1 MQFGTSEIAK
11 IEKSLQTVR
20 ASLEN
25 EIKYEKENYEKIKEI
40 DEFLEQSGFK
50 IISAPDQHI
59 IQMIKG
65 KAVSSLFLLEVGKQK
80 VKITFESQSP
90 EAAEDEETEV
100 PEQYS
105 QYQEMMDQNFQEF
118 IIQVYSGKETEKGII
133 AEFAAQG
140 EELSLV
146 YVALSKNMKVSKIN

>member
-50 IISAPDQHI
+50 VISSPDQHI
-59 IQMIKG
+59 IQIIKG
-65 KAVSSLFLLEVGKQK
+65 KLFKFHIIEVGKQK

-105 QYQEMMDQNFQEF
+105 EYQEMMDQNFQEF
-118 IIQVYSGKETEKGII
+118 IIQVYSGKESEKGII

-146 YVALSKNMKVSKIN
+146 YVAISKNMKVNLLN